1 MSALARTNS
10 PLRLASMPA
19 GGMVENTRPPAAG
32 SVDTAWHGIV
42 TSRARGA
49 PDTSGAVT
57 SLTNPSE
64 PMPCGQSD
72 GGGGLLDRQ
81 QRHQR
86 AQHDPGDPREDG
98 YQAGDAVGGHEG
110 RW

>member
-1 MSALARTNS
+1 MST
-10 PLRLASMPA
+10 
-19 GGMVENTRPPAAG
+19 
-32 SVDTAWHGIV
+32 TAWHGIV

-64 PMPCGQSD
+64 PEPCGHAMVAVVCLTGSS
-72 GGGGLLDRQ
+72 GTSA
-81 QRHQR
+81 HSS
-86 AQHDPGDPREDG
+86 DPGDPREDG
-98 YQAGDAVGGHEG
+98 DQAGDAVGGHEG